1 MKKIFCILSLCLL
14 FAASCEKGPDS
25 ETPVKSESSSLVVVA
40 ETIADHN
47 VVIVKP
53 SEAKSG
59 APVVVVLTDD
69 LLLTTRNSPVAEVPE
84 VNFKAAEHC
93 LIGGYTLCVVKVAA
107 GEDLSFLTSLKEG
120 FTNASKF
127 YLLSYCNGHA
137 YTAAMQMPSEFAAF
151 GCISGAIEVEAYK
164 ANSFTQ
170 PVSFVHVHATE
181 NSVYRWTGVEGKSA
195 SVPLSVGA
203 IVAIDECTH
212 YTTGELIPRQGKGLV
227 SYTKYLGGK
236 NGHEVVLYSV
246 DGKSNGWCDAEFEV
260 YNQIWNFFKNH

>member
-69 LLLTTRNSPVAEVPE
+69 LELKTRAAEQLDI
-84 VNFKAAEHC
+84 NFKAAEHC
-93 LIGGYTLCVVKVAA
+93 LIGGYTLCVVEVAA

-120 FTNASKF
+120 FPYASKF

-151 GCISGAIEVEAYK
+151 GCVSGTIEVEAYK
-164 ANSFTQ
+164 ANNFTQ

-181 NSVYRWTGVEGKSA
+181 NSVYSWTGVEGKSA

-203 IVAIDECTH
+203 IVAINECTH
-212 YTTGELIPRQGKGLV
+212 YTTGELLPRQGKGLV

-236 NGHEVVLYSV
+236 NGHEVVLYSD

>member
-69 LLLTTRNSPVAEVPE
+69 LLLTTRSSPVAEVPE

-93 LIGGYTLCVVKVAA
+93 LIGGYTLCVVEVAA
-107 GEDLSFLTSLKEG
+107 GEDLSFLTSLKES
-120 FTNASKF
+120 FTYASKF

-151 GCISGAIEVEAYK
+151 GCVSGAIEVEAYK
-164 ANSFTQ
+164 ANNFTQ

-181 NSVYRWTGVEGKSA
+181 NSVYS
-195 SVPLSVGA
+195 
-203 IVAIDECTH
+203 
-212 YTTGELIPRQGKGLV
+212 
-227 SYTKYLGGK
+227 
-236 NGHEVVLYSV
+236 
-246 DGKSNGWCDAEFEV
+246 
-260 YNQIWNFFKNH
+260 